1 MPIFNQTTRSSR
13 SPMGLALLV
22 SNRSFSSAMTSYYY
36 MQARRKQQ
44 ANAEHD
50 ETDEQINNPG
60 AGQCRVV
67 AGANVDD
74 EVYAIQAAGCPRCAF
89 DLYEGDIVNDDSFED
104 LPPRTIACPTCATRK
119 CLLLT
124 TYRWKKV
131 SYVTSNVKC
140 LPSIPLEL
148 LLLRCP
154 FEIKSLITSIFAYST
169 CYTKKRKRQL
179 EEAKHLSYRSQA
191 Y

>member
-1 MPIFNQTTRSSR
+1 MKWWEC
-13 SPMGLALLV
+13 GA
-22 SNRSFSSAMTSYYY
+22 
-36 MQARRKQQ
+36 
-44 ANAEHD
+44 
-50 ETDEQINNPG
+50 G

-67 AGANVDD
+67 AYANVDD
-74 EVYAIQAAGCPRCAF
+74 EIYAIQAAGCPRCAF
-89 DLYEGDIVNDDSFED
+89 DLYEGDIVVNDDSFED

-131 SYVTSNVKC
+131 SYVTNVKC

-154 FEIKSLITSIFAYST
+154 FEIKSWSLLYYSLT
-169 CYTKKRKRQL
+169 QPLSPRNASANLKPNTYHI
-179 EEAKHLSYRSQA
+179 EAKLIDYYLEHLIGTTSLEKCEVWGVHFARLCLELWLPTNAGSCVFA
-191 Y
+191 RNAP